1 MEITFFGVRGSIP
14 VPGRST
20 IRYGGNSV
28 CVLVTLVDGSVIVL
42 DAGSGMREC
51 GKVLLQKRPR
61 VTINILH
68 THVHWD
74 HVIGIP
80 FFGPLY
86 DREAHVRVFPLM
98 NQEQDKLRSMKTMF
112 GGAQFPVRGE
122 DLPAHIEYIQ
132 NDSPVWRIG
141 SASVRR
147 IHLNH
152 PGGAQGFRI
161 DDADGRSL
169 AYLTDNE
176 LSPPGP
182 ITTAVDQLAR
192 FAADADVVIHDSQY
206 VAAERAAKRGWGHS
220 TINEVLDLARQAE
233 TPHIVL
239 FHHDPERDDDA
250 LDAIGVAANQWLREH
265 ACRTKATVAAEGL
278 VLTV

>member
-1 MEITFFGVRGSIP
+1 MEVTFFGVRGSIP
-14 VPGRST
+14 VPGRRT

-28 CVLVTLVDGSVIVL
+28 CVLAKLSDGSVIVL

-61 VTINILH
+61 VIINILH
-68 THVHWD
+68 THAHWD
-74 HVIGIP
+74 HVIGLP

-98 NQEQDKLRSMKTMF
+98 NPEQDKLRSMKTMF
-112 GGAQFPVRGE
+112 GGAQFPVRAE
-122 DLPAHIEYIQ
+122 DLPAHIEHIQ
-132 NDSPVWRIG
+132 DDSPVWRIG

-147 IHLNH
+147 IALNH
-152 PGGAQGFRI
+152 PGGSQGFRI

-182 ITTAVDQLAR
+182 MTSSLDQLAR
-192 FAADADVVIHDSQY
+192 FAADADVIIHDSQY
-206 VAAERAAKRGWGHS
+206 VAAEWTTKRGWGHS
-220 TINEVLDLARQAE
+220 TINEVLELARRAE
-233 TPHIVL
+233 TPHVVL

-250 LDAIGVAANQWLREH
+250 LDAIGIAANQWLREH
-265 ACRTKATVAAEGL
+265 AGRTKATVAAEGL